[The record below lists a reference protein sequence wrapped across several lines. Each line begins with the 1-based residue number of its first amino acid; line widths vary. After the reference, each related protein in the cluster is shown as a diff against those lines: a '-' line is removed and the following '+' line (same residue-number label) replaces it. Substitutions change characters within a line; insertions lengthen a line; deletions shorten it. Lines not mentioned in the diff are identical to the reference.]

1 MDAREAGSPLSHE
14 EWYQQRRDQIIQ
26 AFLQAKLDEDAAT
39 HHLLAL
45 RLELLRLRQVEQTF
59 GPLVAEAVR
68 DNVELP
74 VAAAEAP
81 LVCSSCGASGAAT
94 VLPVFEVSRLAAVTW
109 RLCAPCWRHLTIGF
123 TALRPGDDLGRYCAS
138 PPFCLTDTELRGY
151 IAASRTVIGRKRKR
165 S

>member
-68 DNVELP
+68 DHVE
-74 VAAAEAP
+74 
-81 LVCSSCGASGAAT
+81 
-94 VLPVFEVSRLAAVTW
+94 LPVFEVSRLAAVTW